1 MLPSTPRT
9 PRKEPSTPGTP
20 RNESTP
26 RSFISLKTQ
35 VDKLHAQISSLVDQ
49 IEDDKRVDDL
59 TRRRSLQEL
68 DLRLEGKIVS
78 IEERVEILN
87 QDTKSTFQQLGV
99 SVNDVIQSLTDHIN
113 TKLQEI
119 IDPTLRVRLLAIEEE
134 IAKSKE
140 EFSENRQLLSLLE
153 CQMKNNHRLV
163 SRQVS
168 MTNALVSELQG
179 DMRMLS
185 SQMQSVLKLVERTLQ
200 AKAPHI

>member
-1 MLPSTPRT
+1 
-9 PRKEPSTPGTP
+9 
-20 RNESTP
+20 
-26 RSFISLKTQ
+26 